1 MRNYISLLRNVLLIA
16 LTVLSATLAFADN
29 EFCWKDSYGRG
40 VGTIPTQ
47 CAAGQE
53 NQAGLCYKTCNTGY
67 SGVGPVCWSACPAG
81 YTDMGAVCHIN
92 KALTQDVSWEC
103 TAWWPGWMGGACR
116 WKDSRCPADYT
127 NVGLFCALTSAG
139 KSAPAGFSGT
149 FLDPMKN
156 SYGRGA
162 GTIPTGCDSSKE
174 NDAGLC
180 YSKCN
185 AGYAGVGPVCW
196 GQAPTLGTPP
206 TKWVECGMGAAASSK
221 VCGSIIFDQVSS
233 VGTLAL
239 TIGSMGSSTALT
251 AGMSA
256 PEKATRLAKL
266 KQQYSEMKVA
276 FELLKKNNKNIVT
289 AYERAG
295 DLKTL
300 YDANESAKDAV
311 TEEDMARVAAS
322 IASILDPTGA
332 SATVA
337 AYTYPK
343 CSKYVSAASTP
354 APTPTPTPVATTLSW
369 TEMGG
374 AAVDIGVG
382 ANGTVWVTNA
392 GGNIYRWTGSAWT
405 QMPGGASRVAVDPQG
420 NAWVLNSA
428 GGIYLWK
435 GSTWEQ
441 KPGGLSDIGVGA
453 NGTVWGVNSA
463 GNIYRWTGST
473 WTQMPGG
480 ASRVSVDPKGNAWV
494 VNSAGGIY
502 LWTGST
508 WVQKPGAAKDVAA
521 CHNGDVYVIG
531 TDNAPYKWNGSNWD
545 KKSGPALLNIACD
558 AQGKLY
564 GTTTSQSIQRTN

>member
-1 MRNYISLLRNVLLIA
+1 MKNYISLLRNVLLIT

-40 VGTIPTQ
+40 VGTIPTG
-47 CAAGQE
+47 CDSGKE
-53 NQAGLCYKTCNTGY
+53 NDTGLCYSKCNAGY
-67 SGVGPVCWSACPAG
+67 IGVGPVCWSGCPAG
-81 YTDMGAVCHIN
+81 YIDMGAICHID
-92 KALTQDVSWEC
+92 KALTKDVTWSC
-103 TAWWPGWMGGACR
+103 TAWFPDWLGGACR
-116 WKDSRCPADYT
+116 WKDSSCPADYT

-156 SYGRGA
+156 SYGRGV
-162 GTIPTGCDSSKE
+162 GTIPTGCDSGKE

-180 YSKCN
+180 YPKCS
-185 AGYAGVGPVCW
+185 AGYTGVGPVCW
-196 GQAPTLGTPP
+196 AAAPTLGTPP
-206 TKWVECGMGAAASSK
+206 TKWVDCGMGAAASSK
-221 VCGSIIFDQVSS
+221 VCGSIIFNQVSTVGNMALS
-233 VGTLAL
+233 VATLGA
-239 TIGSMGSSTALT
+239 SSGATA
-251 AGMSA
+251 AVSA
-256 PEKATRLAKL
+256 PEKASRLASL
-266 KQQYSEMKVA
+266 KANYVKMKA
-276 FELLKKNNKNIVT
+276 AWDRLKNSTEYKSVIAANKAAT
-289 AYERAG
+289 AIDTAE
-295 DLKTL
+295 
-300 YDANESAKDAV
+300 DAV
-311 TEEDMARVAAS
+311 TAEDMARVAAE
-322 IASILDPTGA
+322 IASMIDPSGA
-332 SATVA
+332 AATVA
-337 AYTYPK
+337 AYTYPQ
-343 CSKYVSAASTP
+343 CSKYASLASTP
-354 APTPTPTPVATTLSW
+354 APTSTPTSTSTPAATTLSW

-392 GGNIYRWTGSAWT
+392 GGNIYRWTGSTWT

-480 ASRVSVDPKGNAWV
+480 ASRVSVDPQGNAWV

-508 WVQKPGAAKDVAA
+508 WVQKPGTAKDVAA